1 MLDTGVLLAALDGA
15 DPDHET
21 CAALIA
27 GASESLVIPVL
38 VLSELDY
45 WCQKRLPPHVWLGF
59 LEDLYRDAYKVE
71 NLTTEDIER
80 CHDLQAT
87 YADLEIGVVDASV
100 LAVVERLGEKK
111 VATLDHRHFATLRPL
126 HTPVLRLLPE

>member
-21 CAALIA
+21 CAALIT

-45 WCQKRLPPHVWLGF
+45 WCQKRLPPNVWLGF
-59 LEDLYRDAYKVE
+59 LEDLYRDAYELE

-87 YADLEIGVVDASV
+87 YADLKIGVVDASV

-111 VATLDHRHFATLRPL
+111 VATLDHRHFGTLRPL